1 MIWII
6 WCLERFRFVVSAA
19 SLLCCLHSCR
29 SANIFKRVQLR
40 LSVVWFVDPGGVLS
54 AHRGSVHWLLFKCD
68 SSFNVTDVRDI
79 YRQSG
84 TSEVL
89 NDKSH

>member
-1 MIWII
+1 MQRLCFAVFIPAGVQTFLSGYNSG
-6 WCLERFRFVVSAA
+6 CL
-19 SLLCCLHSCR
+19 L
-29 SANIFKRVQLR
+29 
-40 LSVVWFVDPGGVLS
+40 VVWFVDPGGVLS
-54 AHRGSVHWLLFKCD
+54 AHRGSAHWLLFKCD